1 MNGAGVCV
9 CPEPVAGLVVVDG
22 AIIARAAADAGGSS
36 CCGSVR
42 RDGVSPRHPGVSA
55 QARRSKKKQKNTTR
69 TPDRV
74 APNNSMN
81 FMTHYESSRLSV
93 QH

>member
-22 AIIARAAADAGGSS
+22 AIIARAAADTGGSS

-42 RDGVSPRHPGVSA
+42 RDGVSPRHPGEPPSNGGP
-55 QARRSKKKQKNTTR
+55 RKELRHHGPPGLGSII
-69 TPDRV
+69 
-74 APNNSMN
+74 SC
-81 FMTHYESSRLSV
+81 
-93 QH
+93 